1 MILLCPRNKE
11 FNIFFSSVVSI
22 FDVWISLVD
31 VEKLVFDFDCL
42 LLFFNELSLQTQN
55 KAC

>member
-31 VEKLVFDFDCL
+31 VEKLVFDFDC
-42 LLFFNELSLQTQN
+42 FFDEISWQTQN
-55 KAC
+55 KAF